1 MSNPFVF
8 GFCLSISLNIRS
20 LSSFVN
26 DSISD
31 NFVAIERVD
40 INVIMLLIS
49 DSIDFS
55 SINLS
60 SVRLLPISSVLID
73 LINFVYLSNK
83 LIVLLYVFDVS
94 IILFLWGDEN
104 MYKSSYMKFCQAC

>member
-1 MSNPFVF
+1 MNFHYRRRYA
-8 GFCLSISLNIRS
+8 NIRS
-20 LSSFVN
+20 LSSFLN
-26 DSISD
+26 DNISD

-60 SVRLLPISSVLID
+60 SVRLLPID

-94 IILFLWGDEN
+94 IILFLWGT
-104 MYKSSYMKFCQAC
+104 KICIKVHI

>member
-1 MSNPFVF
+1 MDKKTRLIIIGV
-8 GFCLSISLNIRS
+8 LSIIIVILLSLGLTKAFMKPVEQGGNLTEIS
-20 LSSFVN
+20 L
-26 DSISD
+26 DSCAKIK
-31 NFVAIERVD
+31 
-40 INVIMLLIS
+40 LTGT
-49 DSIDFS
+49 S

-94 IILFLWGDEN
+94 IILFLWGT
-104 MYKSSYMKFCQAC
+104 KICIKVHI

>member
-1 MSNPFVF
+1 
-8 GFCLSISLNIRS
+8 
-20 LSSFVN
+20 
-26 DSISD
+26 
-31 NFVAIERVD
+31 
-40 INVIMLLIS
+40 MLLIS

>member
-1 MSNPFVF
+1 MRISRRF
-8 GFCLSISLNIRS
+8 SIFLND
-20 LSSFVN
+20 N
-26 DSISD
+26 ISD

-40 INVIMLLIS
+40 INVIMLKKTN
-49 DSIDFS
+49 SIDFS

-94 IILFLWGDEN
+94 IILFLWGT
-104 MYKSSYMKFCQAC
+104 KICIKVHI